1 MKNTKFSKELNGRR
15 GQTDSKWT
23 GERCGEKVSEEDRA
37 EKDRGR
43 GVNGAFGLSG
53 RV

>member
-1 MKNTKFSKELNGRR
+1 MRNTKFSKELNGRR

-23 GERCGEKVSEEDRA
+23 GERCGEKVSEEDR
-37 EKDRGR
+37 GR